1 MNCETE
7 INECDKNFCVANTT
21 ANCTDLE
28 GDYTCDCMLGF
39 QGKNCSDVNCDA
51 GQCLNGSTC
60 HPVSADWGSDWMCNC
75 LPFYGGEVHDG
86 AVFADHGHWSVPVN
100 RS

>member
-1 MNCETE
+1 M
-7 INECDKNFCVANTT
+7 ANTT

-39 QGKNCSDVNCDA
+39 QGKNCSGVNCDA

-60 HPVSADWGSDWMCNC
+60 RSVSADWGFDWMCDC
-75 LPFYGGEVHDG
+75 LPFYGGEINDG
-86 AVFADHGHWSVPVN
+86 AMFVDRGHWSVQVN